1 MPRAYYLFYHV
12 SIARK
17 VRFVYISV
25 MENEDYEIRLL
36 RKQVNYLRSSFLRY
50 RRYLHIELD
59 IETKEICD
67 RADRYFARDIK
78 NLEQA
83 RWIYQ
88 SLVKMLEKWVEAK
101 NKPWRSRE
109 RAVALWHFGY
119 FRNILIRDLR
129 EWELAS

>member
-1 MPRAYYLFYHV
+1 
-12 SIARK
+12 
-17 VRFVYISV
+17 VRFVYISI
-25 MENEDYEIRLL
+25 MENEEYEIRLL

-59 IETKEICD
+59 METKEICD
-67 RADRYFARDIK
+67 RAYKYFGNNFQ

-83 RWIYQ
+83 RWIFI
-88 SLVKMLEKWVEAK
+88 SLNRMLEKWVEAK

-119 FRNILIRDLR
+119 FRNNLIRDLR